1 MIKND
6 YNENKMRII
15 LSNTE
20 SVSSN
25 IYKYNNL
32 MKEKSY
38 SNTSS
43 TAGYF
48 LTTNIQKGEEVLEI
62 LNCNNKKFLCD
73 VKKTKNCILQQE
85 KILKT
90 INENDFTGKL
100 RSFYDS
106 KDYFSTLND
115 KYLDLDKCESYKD
128 DKNRYNLHFQNSLS
142 NVKNFRNTIIASLC
156 DLVIEPKNDFNSI
169 YPVIKEPTPKAK
181 LKELFLK
188 WLREANNL
196 NDSSI
201 TLYENSL
208 DETNIDALDES
219 IIEKSLYEV
228 ISYEE
233 MLDMY
238 NKIYISP
245 TFITKKNS
253 RNNINSAALNHYLE
267 FIKQYFQRRNNMNEN
282 QLITNNYEDIFL
294 EDDYIDEIIELLR
307 KKKNIIL
314 QGPPGVGKT
323 FLATSILD
331 TQADFEKPKL
341 IQFHQSYSYEDFIQ
355 GYRPDDNGVFK
366 RKDGLFYNLV
376 QEALDNEEKKY
387 CIIIDEINR
396 GNLSKIFGEL
406 LALIDPDKRSDKY
419 KLSLTYAK
427 EDDPEFYVPD
437 NLYIIGTMNTADRSL
452 AMFDYALRRRFKF
465 IEIEP
470 AFNNDKFKQYMLEK
484 NGIEEEFI
492 DKIIS
497 KMNSLN
503 NMIEKSL
510 GKGFKIGHSY
520 FVNALDQEN
529 LEKTYNQVI
538 KYEIKPLLEEYW
550 FDDEEQ
556 LDKALEII
564 KL

>member
-6 YNENKMRII
+6 YTENKIRIV

-48 LTTNIQKGEEVLEI
+48 LTTNTKKGEEILQI
-62 LNCNNKKFLCD
+62 LNCNNKNFLCD
-73 VKKTKNCILQQE
+73 VEKTKKCILQQQ

-100 RSFYDS
+100 RNFYDS
-106 KDYFSTLND
+106 KNYFSTLND
-115 KYLDLDKCESYKD
+115 EYLDIDKGESYKD
-128 DKNRYNLHFQNSLS
+128 DNNRYNLHFKNNLN
-142 NVKNFRNTIIASLC
+142 NVKNFRNIIIASLC
-156 DLVIEPKNDFNSI
+156 DLIIEPKKDFNLI
-169 YPVIKEPTPKAK
+169 YPIIKEPTPKAK

-188 WLREANNL
+188 WLRETKNL
-196 NDSSI
+196 TDESI
-201 TLYENSL
+201 NLYENSL
-208 DETNIDALDES
+208 DETNIDAIDES
-219 IIEKSLYEV
+219 IIQKSLYEV

-233 MLDMY
+233 MLNMY
-238 NKIYISP
+238 NKIYITP
-245 TFITKKNS
+245 TFINKKNS

-282 QLITNNYEDIFL
+282 QTITNNYEDIFL
-294 EDDYIDEIIELLR
+294 EDDYIDEIIKILR

-331 TQADFEKPKL
+331 TQDDFEKPKL

-355 GYRPDDNGVFK
+355 GYRPDDNGIFK

-376 QEALDNEEKKY
+376 KEAIANEDKKY

-406 LALIDPDKRSDKY
+406 LALIDPDKRSEKY

-427 EDDPEFYVPD
+427 EDEPEFYVPD
-437 NLYIIGTMNTADRSL
+437 NIYIIGTMNTADRSL

-465 IEIEP
+465 IELEP
-470 AFNNDKFKQYMLEK
+470 AFNNNKFKQYLLEK
-484 NGIEEEFI
+484 NEIAEEFI
-492 DKIIS
+492 DTIIS
-497 KMNSLN
+497 KMNDLN
-503 NMIEKSL
+503 NLIEESL

-520 FVNALDQEN
+520 IVNAIDPNDLEN
-529 LEKTYNQVI
+529 TYNQVI